1 MGEALHR
8 VIASTGSSQAY
19 AVVGA
24 ASFLGAKFGS
34 PISAGVL
41 VFELT
46 KDYGVLIGLLGA
58 GWVGCWVRGAV
69 GERFMSDL
77 MVEKDGDGDDND
89 EGLPDQARPPFN

>member
-1 MGEALHR
+1 MQKVAF
-8 VIASTGSSQAY
+8 ADGSSQAY

-69 GERFMSDL
+69 GGRL
-77 MVEKDGDGDDND
+77 MPDIVKNKDSAATN
-89 EGLPDQARPPFN
+89 